1 MGCALSAAEKE
12 AEKKSE
18 AIDRGLAAE
27 GQDRSSEIKLL
38 LLGEFQLV
46 FKHFGIVAHSPE
58 WLCVE
63 KEDGGEDHLAGE
75 GWKKCSWFFCLFYV
89 V

>member
-38 LLGEFQLV
+38 LLGEF
-46 FKHFGIVAHSPE
+46 
-58 WLCVE
+58 
-63 KEDGGEDHLAGE
+63 
-75 GWKKCSWFFCLFYV
+75 
-89 V
+89 

>member
-1 MGCALSAAEKE
+1 M
-12 AEKKSE
+12 
-18 AIDRGLAAE
+18 
-27 GQDRSSEIKLL
+27 
-38 LLGEFQLV
+38 